1 MVEAAGIEPASED
14 MVHSSIYILSPVF
27 LSPLKSPQGWILEE
41 LAYD

>member
-14 MVHSSIYILSPVF
+14 MAHSSIYILSPVF